1 MATQFTDA
9 MDDDHDPDL
18 RPKEDG
24 GIPFDQSPQSVS
36 RPRAIALVAGAFVFT
51 TLTSLLVTGFQGL
64 HPILVAEKVRTVAQA
79 VSRKKQAPSVL
90 YLELFRPSS
99 LQLWTISLNF

>member
-1 MATQFTDA
+1 LVLSVVRSFRRRVDPKRILGA

-18 RPKEDG
+18 RSKEDG

-64 HPILVAEKVRTVAQA
+64 HPILVAEKVRAA
-79 VSRKKQAPSVL
+79 VLLDSRKNKG
-90 YLELFRPSS
+90 R
-99 LQLWTISLNF
+99 